1 MLLGQSPLR
10 EGPHRPFVALDIPQG
25 PHSPGLSVSCPE
37 LWRRQFPWQSQDGS
51 SQDGSEGGVAPTL
64 VFVPTDLAWRGWAGG
79 ASLPEWDPGLNI
91 GERLWNIGIKGE
103 GTARAEAGRW
113 A

>member
-1 MLLGQSPLR
+1 MALG
-10 EGPHRPFVALDIPQG
+10 IPQG
-25 PHSPGLSVSCPE
+25 SHSPGLSVSWPE
-37 LWRRQFPWQSQDGS
+37 LRRREFPWQPQDGS

-64 VFVPTDLAWRGWAGG
+64 AFVPTDLAWRGWVGG
-79 ASLPEWDPGLNI
+79 VSLPEWDPGLNI
-91 GERLWNIGIKGE
+91 GEWPWNMGIKGE